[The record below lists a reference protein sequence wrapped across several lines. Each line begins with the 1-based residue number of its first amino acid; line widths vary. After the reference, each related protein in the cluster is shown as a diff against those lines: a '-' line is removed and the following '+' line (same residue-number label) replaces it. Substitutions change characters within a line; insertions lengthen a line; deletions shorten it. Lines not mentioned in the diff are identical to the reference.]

1 MTYGEPLWYAPR
13 VAKLTFLQARANIE
27 DALERHGWSLTRGLK
42 IPHATSPNGRL
53 RFWFKPQ
60 AVYYTTISGSR
71 VDRHQY
77 GNARTLEYDFDI
89 REQDPEKF
97 ATWADGQS
105 EKS

>member
-1 MTYGEPLWYAPR
+1 M
-13 VAKLTFLQARANIE
+13 AKPTFLQARANIE
-27 DALERHGWSLTRGLK
+27 EALGRHGWALVRGLK

-60 AVYYTTISGSR
+60 AVYYTTVSGSY

-77 GNARTLEYDFDI
+77 ANARTLEYNLDI

-97 ATWADGQS
+97 AIWADGQS
-105 EKS
+105 EKKGD